1 MQGDTVTLSAVD
13 LTNRGRLLGL
23 NGLTLEAT
31 TLTTGHDSQLLSA
44 GTAWLRAASLT
55 SDGVWQAGRLL
66 IHGGEMHNAG
76 QLQSD
81 GALEVTLASDATGR
95 GALVNTGTLVA
106 RGDGQ
111 LQVSQLVNGGALAA
125 GTLSVTAGQVSNTGR
140 LLADGAMTVTA
151 GQLENDGRLESGWL
165 TLTGER
171 LTNRGSLLA
180 EQGGGLFLSD
190 RLETGAASALL
201 SNGDWQVQAGTVVHQ
216 GGWQGS
222 HLTLS
227 AQQLF
232 NWGALLGVSGVS
244 LTLAQDYRG
253 EAGSEVRSNG
263 RVALETGT
271 LWQQGDIGGGQL
283 WLTAGS
289 LSNGGRLV
297 GLSQLDVA
305 SRGQLDNAGSVLGNG
320 AVNVSAAALDN
331 GGVLQGDTLT
341 LQGGQVT
348 NRGRL
353 QGTSAL
359 TLSGLSRYDGTAGSL
374 LLSDGAAT
382 LTAGVADNAGGWQAR
397 SLSLDG
403 DTLINRGTVSGL
415 ERLRLGVKQL
425 TNAGQIQGGAQ
436 TTLTGAVFENSGTL
450 LAQGGLTADYRERV
464 SNGAGGRLLSGGR
477 GALTTGTLDNRGLW
491 QSSQL
496 ELTAGSL
503 VNGGTLLGVD
513 GATLTLAGRY
523 SGLAGSELLS
533 NGALGLTASGV
544 DNAGQVQGQTVTLR
558 AGALRNQGG
567 LTGTGQL
574 TATLDGALE
583 NLSGALIRGG
593 GLTLDAGTVWNAGRL
608 EGQRELGVVSRGMVN
623 NPGELVSGGTLSLSG
638 SQLTNTGWLQG
649 PAVSLSVGQLENS
662 GALQAGQSLTLHL
675 PQWTNTGRVQ
685 ADRLTVITDG
695 ALENRGTLLGLT
707 QLALQAAALNNTA
720 TGRLYSAGGLQLSTG
735 SLAQDGQLVALGDLR
750 ADIGSPMMFT
760 RTLAAGGQLTLN
772 VAGDLVQAGTLQG
785 NGVTVTST
793 GRLTQQ
799 GRIVAGGGE
808 SRLTAASLVQE
819 ETGTIQAGGPL
830 SLVSGS
836 DLVNRGF
843 IGTAGDLLL
852 RAAGR
857 IENGSLLYG
866 AGNVLLLSDA
876 LVNRLGNI
884 LAGNSLWIQRDE
896 AGNASGSVLN
906 SSGTIETQRGDIT
919 VRTGTL
925 TNQREGLTVTES
937 GSTAAEIPDWAGGT
951 RVAIPVSWFGEGE
964 IGIYYHPSRIANDI
978 TDIWADYAPYKEY
991 FIKKV
996 TISKETVGVYSQG
1009 GVGKINS
1016 GRNISIN
1023 ASKLSNI
1030 SSLLSANNDIY
1041 MIGND
1046 LNNFSYQSGS
1056 RESYLIY
1063 EYKQSVT
1070 PNIGI
1075 KEDFIRSQHIN
1086 LEPYIYYSLSSRDPI
1101 SEFVPGQSYTAT
1113 IQAGGSINA
1122 SFSQNISNTSL
1133 QPGSGG
1139 FMPSLSAPSLGGV
1152 AALSTETAQSDRG
1165 LSGAAGGIST
1175 TAVGGTGGVALAG
1188 GGAGLNSG
1196 YSNVARSGGV
1206 PGGGGS
1212 ALPGQTAVGLS
1223 SGPVDSTR
1231 PVTGATVSLPGAVA
1245 PGGLSSGPVDGT
1257 RPVTGATVSLP
1268 GAVATG
1274 GLSGG
1279 PVDGTRPVTGATVS
1293 LPGAV
1298 APGGLS
1304 GGPVDGTR
1312 PVTGATV
1319 NLPGAVATG
1328 GLSSGPVDGTRPV
1341 TGATVNLPGAVTPG
1355 SLSSGPVDGTRPVT
1369 GGTVSPLAGLT
1380 PGQAQQAMTQALAP
1394 VSGPTLTDY
1403 PLPASQNGLFVADT
1417 ASDSRYLIRSNP
1429 MLTRLGQVD
1438 NGLFADLQGLL
1449 GQTPATTVPVETR
1462 PLLTDRTQIL
1472 GSDYLLGKLN
1482 LDAEHDYRFLGDAA
1496 FDTRYISN
1504 AVLSQTGQRYLGGLG
1519 SELAQM
1525 QWLMDNAVAAKTAL
1539 NLQLGVSLSPAQV
1552 AGLSHSILWWES
1564 VSVGG
1569 QTVLAPKLY
1578 LAQADKT
1585 NLQGSRIVANSVSL
1599 SAGGDIDNR
1608 GSTMQGG
1615 QQLALHSGGTVSNR
1629 EGGLL
1634 SADGSLNVV
1643 AFGNLTNIS
1652 ATVTGGQVSLASVT
1666 GDILNRTTLNTWQT
1680 AAKDG
1685 RGTGSLLR
1693 TDVGQAGLIQARDG
1707 LTLQAGRDLEL
1718 AGAQLASG
1726 GAMALS
1732 AGRDLRL
1739 TALTTE
1745 RGTVNV
1751 QGGDTHERREQGL
1764 LQSQLASGGS
1774 LSLQAGQDIRATAAA
1789 LSAGGAM
1796 ALSAGRD
1803 LSLLSGSESQFSQN
1817 AWNRHL
1823 DWQQTQTQQSTV
1835 LTAGTGLSLQ
1845 AGQDIRVQGSSL
1857 QAGGALTALAGR
1869 DLSLLSATE
1878 RQHDFFEETTVKKKA
1893 FSKTVT
1899 HTVRDTEQ
1907 STEKGT
1913 LLSAGSV
1920 SLLAGRDIGVQ
1931 GSAVAADGDL
1941 TLAAGRDLTTSAG
1954 TETYRQFEEVSRKKS
1969 GIFSGGGLGFTIGST
1984 SLRQTLDAAG
1994 VTQSQSVSTLGST
2007 GGTVRLSAGQQVSL
2021 TATDVMAARDIQV
2034 TGERVTLDPGHDQ
2047 HSQTQR
2053 LEQKTAGLT
2062 VALSGVVGAAINA
2075 GVQAVQAART
2085 QSDSRLRALE
2095 GMKAALSGYQA
2106 YQGTQLDTNNLGAS
2120 SFVGISVS
2128 LGSQRAASSQTHEQW
2143 QSFASTLNAGHDIS
2157 VVAREGDITA
2167 VGSQMKA
2174 ANNVALNASRAINLL
2189 SARNTESMS
2198 GSNHSSGG
2206 NIGVSVGLSNG
2217 GAGFSVFANGNAAS
2231 GRELGSGNSW
2241 SETTV
2246 DAGHQ
2251 VSLTSG
2257 GDTRLTG
2264 AQVSGERI
2272 VANVGGDLRLA
2283 SQQDSNRYDSTQT
2296 SVSAGGSL
2304 TVGSMTGSAYLGASR
2319 DKLRS
2324 RFDSVQQ
2331 QTGLFA
2337 GQGGYDIHVGNH
2349 TQLDGAVIGST
2360 ASAENN
2366 RLETGTLGF
2375 GNIDNRAEFSV
2386 SHSGGGISLST
2397 APGLMDA
2404 LKTAAMTTP
2413 SALMSLGRGGNA
2425 ASTTYAAVSEGA
2437 LIIRNPGGQQQD
2449 VAGLSRDAAHA
2460 ANGLSPLFDKE
2471 QQRLQ
2476 LAQSV
2481 GALGGQVMEVV
2492 RTAGDIRAT
2501 QAAEASGKVDR
2512 LPDTASE
2519 AAWDKYR
2526 KDLAETPAY
2535 KAVMASYGTGSDV
2548 QRGLQAAT
2556 AAL

>member
-1 MQGDTVTLSAVD
+1 MP
-13 LTNRGRLLGL
+13 
-23 NGLTLEAT
+23 
-31 TLTTGHDSQLLSA
+31 
-44 GTAWLRAASLT
+44 
-55 SDGVWQAGRLL
+55 DGG
-66 IHGGEMHNAG
+66 
-76 QLQSD
+76 
-81 GALEVTLASDATGR
+81 
-95 GALVNTGTLVA
+95 
-106 RGDGQ
+106 
-111 LQVSQLVNGGALAA
+111 
-125 GTLSVTAGQVSNTGR
+125 
-140 LLADGAMTVTA
+140 
-151 GQLENDGRLESGWL
+151 
-165 TLTGER
+165 
-171 LTNRGSLLA
+171 
-180 EQGGGLFLSD
+180 
-190 RLETGAASALL
+190 
-201 SNGDWQVQAGTVVHQ
+201 
-216 GGWQGS
+216 
-222 HLTLS
+222 
-227 AQQLF
+227 
-232 NWGALLGVSGVS
+232 
-244 LTLAQDYRG
+244 
-253 EAGSEVRSNG
+253 
-263 RVALETGT
+263 
-271 LWQQGDIGGGQL
+271 
-283 WLTAGS
+283 
-289 LSNGGRLV
+289 
-297 GLSQLDVA
+297 
-305 SRGQLDNAGSVLGNG
+305 
-320 AVNVSAAALDN
+320 
-331 GGVLQGDTLT
+331 
-341 LQGGQVT
+341 
-348 NRGRL
+348 
-353 QGTSAL
+353 
-359 TLSGLSRYDGTAGSL
+359 
-374 LLSDGAAT
+374 
-382 LTAGVADNAGGWQAR
+382 
-397 SLSLDG
+397 
-403 DTLINRGTVSGL
+403 
-415 ERLRLGVKQL
+415 
-425 TNAGQIQGGAQ
+425 
-436 TTLTGAVFENSGTL
+436 
-450 LAQGGLTADYRERV
+450 
-464 SNGAGGRLLSGGR
+464 
-477 GALTTGTLDNRGLW
+477 
-491 QSSQL
+491 
-496 ELTAGSL
+496 
-503 VNGGTLLGVD
+503 
-513 GATLTLAGRY
+513 
-523 SGLAGSELLS
+523 
-533 NGALGLTASGV
+533 
-544 DNAGQVQGQTVTLR
+544 
-558 AGALRNQGG
+558 
-567 LTGTGQL
+567 
-574 TATLDGALE
+574 
-583 NLSGALIRGG
+583 
-593 GLTLDAGTVWNAGRL
+593 
-608 EGQRELGVVSRGMVN
+608 
-623 NPGELVSGGTLSLSG
+623 
-638 SQLTNTGWLQG
+638 
-649 PAVSLSVGQLENS
+649 
-662 GALQAGQSLTLHL
+662 
-675 PQWTNTGRVQ
+675 
-685 ADRLTVITDG
+685 
-695 ALENRGTLLGLT
+695 
-707 QLALQAAALNNTA
+707 
-720 TGRLYSAGGLQLSTG
+720 
-735 SLAQDGQLVALGDLR
+735 
-750 ADIGSPMMFT
+750 
-760 RTLAAGGQLTLN
+760 
-772 VAGDLVQAGTLQG
+772 
-785 NGVTVTST
+785 
-793 GRLTQQ
+793 
-799 GRIVAGGGE
+799 
-808 SRLTAASLVQE
+808 
-819 ETGTIQAGGPL
+819 
-830 SLVSGS
+830 
-836 DLVNRGF
+836 
-843 IGTAGDLLL
+843 
-852 RAAGR
+852 
-857 IENGSLLYG
+857 
-866 AGNVLLLSDA
+866 
-876 LVNRLGNI
+876 
-884 LAGNSLWIQRDE
+884 
-896 AGNASGSVLN
+896 
-906 SSGTIETQRGDIT
+906 
-919 VRTGTL
+919 
-925 TNQREGLTVTES
+925 
-937 GSTAAEIPDWAGGT
+937 
-951 RVAIPVSWFGEGE
+951 
-964 IGIYYHPSRIANDI
+964 
-978 TDIWADYAPYKEY
+978 
-991 FIKKV
+991 
-996 TISKETVGVYSQG
+996 
-1009 GVGKINS
+1009 
-1016 GRNISIN
+1016 
-1023 ASKLSNI
+1023 
-1030 SSLLSANNDIY
+1030 
-1041 MIGND
+1041 
-1046 LNNFSYQSGS
+1046 
-1056 RESYLIY
+1056 
-1063 EYKQSVT
+1063 
-1070 PNIGI
+1070 
-1075 KEDFIRSQHIN
+1075 
-1086 LEPYIYYSLSSRDPI
+1086 
-1101 SEFVPGQSYTAT
+1101 
-1113 IQAGGSINA
+1113 
-1122 SFSQNISNTSL
+1122 
-1133 QPGSGG
+1133 
-1139 FMPSLSAPSLGGV
+1139 
-1152 AALSTETAQSDRG
+1152 
-1165 LSGAAGGIST
+1165 
-1175 TAVGGTGGVALAG
+1175 
-1188 GGAGLNSG
+1188 
-1196 YSNVARSGGV
+1196 
-1206 PGGGGS
+1206 
-1212 ALPGQTAVGLS
+1212 
-1223 SGPVDSTR
+1223 TR
-1231 PVTGATVSLPGAVA
+1231 PVTGAAVSLPGSVTT
-1245 PGGLSSGPVDGT
+1245 GGLSGVAADGT
-1257 RPVTGATVSLP
+1257 RPVTGA
-1268 GAVATG
+1268 A
-1274 GLSGG
+1274 
-1279 PVDGTRPVTGATVS
+1279 
-1293 LPGAV
+1293 
-1298 APGGLS
+1298 
-1304 GGPVDGTR
+1304 
-1312 PVTGATV
+1312 
-1319 NLPGAVATG
+1319 
-1328 GLSSGPVDGTRPV
+1328 
-1341 TGATVNLPGAVTPG
+1341 
-1355 SLSSGPVDGTRPVT
+1355 
-1369 GGTVSPLAGLT
+1369 VSPLAGLSA
-1380 PGQAQQAMTQALAP
+1380 GQAQQALTQALAP
-1394 VSGPTLTDY
+1394 VSGPALTDY

-1417 ASDSRYLIRSNP
+1417 ARDSRYLIRSNP
-1429 MLTRLGQVD
+1429 LLEQLGQVD
-1438 NGLFADLQGLL
+1438 NRLFADLQGLL
-1449 GQTPATTVPVETR
+1449 GQTPATTVPVETN
-1462 PLLTDRTQIL
+1462 PQLTDRTQIL
-1472 GSDYLLGKLN
+1472 GSAYLLGKLN

-1525 QWLMDNAVAAKTAL
+1525 QWLMDNAAAAKTAL

-1578 LAQADKT
+1578 LAQADKS
-1585 NLQGSRIVANSVSL
+1585 NLQGSRIVANRVSL
-1599 SAGGDIDNR
+1599 TAGGDIDNR

-1615 QQLALHSGGTVSNR
+1615 EQLALHGGGTVSNR

-1643 AFGNLTNIS
+1643 AFGNLTNTS
-1652 ATVTGGQVSLASVT
+1652 ATVTGGQVTLASVT

-1823 DWQQTQTQQSTV
+1823 DWQQTQTQQSTA

-1920 SLLAGRDIGVQ
+1920 SLLAGRDIGVT

-2319 DKLRS
+2319 DTLRS

-2337 GQGGYDIHVGNH
+2337 GQGGYDVRVDGH

-2360 ASAENN
+2360 ASAEKN

-2386 SHSGGGISLST
+2386 SHSGGGISLSA

-2425 ASTTYAAVSEGA
+2425 SSTTYAAVSEGA
-2437 LIIRNPGGQQQD
+2437 LVIRNPGGQQQD

-2471 QQRLQ
+2471 KEQQRLQ

-2481 GALGGQVMEVV
+2481 GALGGQVMEAV

-2501 QAAEASGKVDR
+2501 QAAGGQVAKPDEATLKTQEEKEQAWTNYR
-2512 LPDTASE
+2512 KALTDTA
-2519 AAWDKYR
+2519 
-2526 KDLAETPAY
+2526 AY

-2556 AAL
+2556 AALQALAGGGNLQQALAGASAPYLAQLVKQATMPADEKNATASDIAANAMGHALVGAVVAQVSGRDAVAGAAGAAGGELAARLLIMQALYPGRDSNTLTETEKQSVSALASVAAGLAAGIASGSVDAAATGAQAGRNAIENNFMAPPPAAPVAVGGEAAAVAGAVGQGVRQGSGKGDDEEMGGSCEGTREQCAVRDGTRGPGHTELPIADKDPTGGKLENPAPTESTATTLTTPDQSDNNRASHTGNTDGAPSTAGNTTTTPIPDGPNKDDLAYKSEGNRPENLSPEGAGRSGAFNEAKRRSGIPVSQSPDRVLPNVDKRGNSQPGKIYEFDVPKSGGGTQTIQIRDDANGHFFGESDIQNRGPHFNDQKGNHYDY